1 MSNQRW
7 FWLQCIGQE
16 WSKKSDSDFAHTHN
30 LSEFVTI
37 INQFQKTNL
46 TNFTYLHNIRT
57 LTRIDLFEKNF
68 RWNGKFA
75 FSVLRFHLKKPFL
88 SSQQSYVLT
97 KKVKKGQWN
106 IPRARACMGLG
117 FEKKERKTQNQADFG
132 STGLQWYAMWNLGR
146 ANIPH
151 FLVAR
156 PLRKKAFETSV
167 SVRHRTSSDVFYVRR
182 EKGQRPFAQGL

>member
-1 MSNQRW
+1 MKIIKDDLDCNASDRS
-7 FWLQCIGQE
+7 E
-16 WSKKSDSDFAHTHN
+16 AKKATAI
-30 LSEFVTI
+30 L
-37 INQFQKTNL
+37 
-46 TNFTYLHNIRT
+46 RT
-57 LTRIDLFEKNF
+57 LTICPNLSQSSTNSKRQIWQTSQHTHAHAHSPVIWPVT
-68 RWNGKFA
+68 WNGKFA
-75 FSVLRFHLKKPFL
+75 FSVLRFHVKKPFL

-117 FEKKERKTQNQADFG
+117 FEKKERKTQNQGDFG
-132 STGLQWYAMWNLGR
+132 SPGLQWYAMWNLGR

-167 SVRHRTSSDVFYVRR
+167 SVRHRTSSDVFNVRR